1 MNNKEI
7 TTHAQLLAKIGELKQ
22 SKEQQEVGLKLMFGK
37 LMATIDIVSI
47 LKGGFSGGAN
57 QPLDIAKTGL
67 NMAVNL
73 IIDIVLGKHRSVK
86 GYLSSVLIEKFTSTL
101 INNNL
106 MGIISSISSL
116 LNRKSQYEKSQE
128 FTQD

>member
-1 MNNKEI
+1 MNNQQI
-7 TTHAQLLAKIGELKQ
+7 TTHAQLIARIESLKQ
-22 SKEQQEVGLKLMFGK
+22 TKEQQELGLKMMFGK
-37 LMATIDIVSI
+37 LIATIDIVSI
-47 LKGGFSGGAN
+47 FKGGLSGGAN
-57 QPLDIAKTGL
+57 QPMDIAKTGL

-106 MGIISSISSL
+106 MGIITSISSL
-116 LNRKSQYEKSQE
+116 INRKSQYEKSQE